1 MSTKPNNMETNI
13 NELEVNGVKYV
24 RKDSVTGTV
33 RDIGEKRIIVADRGW
48 IFVGNCEDNEDGS
61 VTIRNARNIRQWGT
75 AQGLGQ
81 LKTGPTATTKH
92 DDYGE
97 VRCVPI
103 IQINVVSGW

>member
-1 MSTKPNNMETNI
+1 METNI

-24 RKDSVTGTV
+24 RKDSVSGAV

-75 AQGLGQ
+75 TKGLGE
-81 LKTGPTATTKH
+81 LKTGPTSKTAH

-97 VRCVPI
+97 VRCMPI
-103 IQINVVSGW
+103 IQINVLTGW